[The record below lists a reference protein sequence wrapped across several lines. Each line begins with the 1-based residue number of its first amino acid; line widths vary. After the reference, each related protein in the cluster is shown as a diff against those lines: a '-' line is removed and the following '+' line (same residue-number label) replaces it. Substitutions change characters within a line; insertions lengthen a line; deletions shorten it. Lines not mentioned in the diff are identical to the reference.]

1 MVALPEVGNPHFSSD
16 SQRIAKVNCST
27 RERCL
32 DVVLL
37 IFELDQ
43 TAGRG

>member
-16 SQRIAKVNCST
+16 GQRIAKVNCST

-43 TAGRG
+43 TAGCG